1 MATATRF
8 APAAPRSRKSALALP
23 RQFLAARSIV
33 EVALRPLNHLTE
45 QANWHFSESQ
55 QGERLAA
62 VLFPIPSRGGLAA
75 SSSGYSP
82 KWPIEIWYGEELTQ

>member
-1 MATATRF
+1 LGQVEAAT
-8 APAAPRSRKSALALP
+8 PIVALL

-33 EVALRPLNHLTE
+33 EAAVRPLNHLTE
-45 QANWHFSESQ
+45 QANRHFSESQ

-75 SSSGYSP
+75 SSSAYSP
-82 KWPIEIWYGEELTQ
+82 KWPIAIWYGEEVTQ